1 MLSLAYAATSI
12 CRPCLLFFKC
22 RYLLAYVLP
31 SELLSVPA
39 ERAKAVEHSMRALC
53 IRQLCCICMSTHLLC
68 QGRPEESSPLS
79 CLLAEIQQGVQVQ
92 SGPLRPHPHPD
103 RGRRQHRGHP
113 DADHRPG
120 VQHHGRLPEAPQH
133 GAPLLRHLPGARAPR
148 LALAV
153 PDAELA
159 AHTWPHR
166 WLCLA
171 LWILCL

>member
-1 MLSLAYAATSI
+1 MYKYNLDPCGPTHILIGDGGNIEGTQTQTIDQAY
-12 CRPCLLFFKC
+12 
-22 RYLLAYVLP
+22 
-31 SELLSVPA
+31 
-39 ERAKAVEHSMRALC
+39 
-53 IRQLCCICMSTHLLC
+53 STT
-68 QGRPEESSPLS
+68 
-79 CLLAEIQQGVQVQ
+79 
-92 SGPLRPHPHPD
+92 
-103 RGRRQHRGHP
+103 
-113 DADHRPG
+113 
-120 VQHHGRLPEAPQH
+120 GRLPEAPQH